1 MLVRVGDT
9 VFGVGG
15 KDVGKVAGLVV
26 DAGTMRATGLL
37 VHSGLFG
44 HNERVMGITGLATS
58 DERGV
63 HLDTTGQEAVSES
76 PIVDS
81 EEIALAQRVQP
92 EETFIPAAGV
102 GGPVYASE
110 PNVPG
115 KYPDD
120 SSFFEMAPID
130 PPPVEII
137 SNLGENAVKLTGHAE
152 AISIEGHGLGRIESY
167 ALGDMSTVDSI
178 TLSDGRSFTTSQIDE
193 FGTDKVHLKAGAA

>member
-1 MLVRVGDT
+1 MLVRVGET

-44 HNERVMGITGLATS
+44 HNERVMGITGMVTS
-58 DERGV
+58 DERGL
-63 HLDTTGQEAVSES
+63 HLDTTGAEAVSES

-102 GGPVYASE
+102 GGPAYASE

-137 SNLGENAVKLTGHAE
+137 SNLGENAVKLTGHTE
-152 AISIEGHGLGRIESY
+152 AISSDGHGLGRIESY
-167 ALGDMSTVDSI
+167 GLGDMETVDSI
-178 TLSDGRSFTTSQIDE
+178 TLSDGRSFTTAQIAE
-193 FGTDKVHLKAGAA
+193 FGTDKVHLKAGVA